1 MRTKSYKVYVETVAE
16 NSLNEKIRGLNYL
29 KDIEL
34 FILKKGKS
42 FTEKQGI
49 ETETTVYN
57 ALAYNIEGIKEGM
70 YIEVNDI
77 KYKIK
82 NISDF
87 GHKVFLELR
96 ED

>member
-1 MRTKSYKVYVETVAE
+1 MRIKAYKVYVETVVE
-16 NSLNEKIRGLNYL
+16 NSFNEKIKDLNYL
-29 KDIEL
+29 KDVEL
-34 FILKKGKS
+34 SIFKKGKS
-42 FTEKQGI
+42 FNEKEGI
-49 ETETTVYN
+49 ETETILYN